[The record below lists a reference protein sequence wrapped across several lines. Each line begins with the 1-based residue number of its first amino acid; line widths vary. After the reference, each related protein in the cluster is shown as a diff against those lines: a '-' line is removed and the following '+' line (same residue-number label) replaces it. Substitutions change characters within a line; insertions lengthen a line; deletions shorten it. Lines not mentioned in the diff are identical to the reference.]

1 MKHWRVVLV
10 WLGLLLALGA
20 ANRGILGHE
29 RTLSEGR
36 VVLLALAPVDPRS
49 MMQGD
54 YMALRFAAADDIR
67 GELNPECKSTSDDAN
82 AAALRCLETAIG
94 SGKRSAADGFAVFAV
109 DANGLARFVRIQ
121 NAPTPVSRGQIA
133 VHFRER
139 GWREIRIASN
149 AWFFEEGQAKRYQS
163 AAYGELRVAP
173 DGTALLTG
181 LRDAQRKRL

>member
-20 ANRGILGHE
+20 ANRGIFGHE

-36 VVLLALAPVDPRS
+36 VLLLALAPVDPRS

-54 YMALRFAAADDIR
+54 YMALRFAAADDVRKALYPESAR
-67 GELNPECKSTSDDAN
+67 GDAWMLMQSGVGWSN
-82 AAALRCLETAIG
+82 RCSRKGCHDGYAVLALDR
-94 SGKRSAADGFAVFAV
+94 DGV
-109 DANGLARFVRIQ
+109 GRFVRIQ
-121 NAPTPVSRGQIA
+121 TAPTPIARGQIA
-133 VHFRER
+133 VRFRER
-139 GWREIRIASN
+139 DWREIRIASN

-181 LRDAQRKRL
+181 LRDAARKAL